1 MSETTPDLVEQL
13 QTQRQQLENQI
24 REGELS
30 IARSKEQYLKVM
42 GALEFATIQQQQAES
57 STDDSTEVVEGS

>member
-24 REGELS
+24 REGELAV
-30 IARSKEQYLKVM
+30 ARSKEQYLKVM
-42 GALEFATIQQQQAES
+42 GALEFAAIQKQQAES
-57 STDDSTEVVEGS
+57 STEDNSEVVEGA